1 MEQVARCAA
10 PRERLH
16 QLLRRPFRSGMGGDV
31 EMEEA
36 PPIVRQ
42 DDKDIENSKS
52 DGRHDEEVR
61 RDQLPHVVIKEGT
74 PGLGWWFSLASHVLR
89 DSRLGHFDTEF
100 EQFPMDTRCAPERIR
115 QTHFSDQF
123 PNVQV
128 DRRPSWLALPTL
140 PSPIPAE
147 SSSLPSDNRFGLH
160 KEQH

>member
-42 DDKDIENSKS
+42 DDKDIENSES

-61 RDQLPHVVIKEGT
+61 RDQLPHVVIKERYARSGMAVFAGEPCTSRPWIGT
-74 PGLGWWFSLASHVLR
+74 LR
-89 DSRLGHFDTEF
+89 YR
-100 EQFPMDTRCAPERIR
+100 
-115 QTHFSDQF
+115 
-123 PNVQV
+123 V
-128 DRRPSWLALPTL
+128 
-140 PSPIPAE
+140 
-147 SSSLPSDNRFGLH
+147 
-160 KEQH
+160 